1 MKIGENGENMETKGK
16 LRVNLFK
23 NGCKLGKFKEFQ
35 AISIS
40 TNKAYAVTEENM
52 EMLWQKIT
60 AGFQRNFDRHLLA
73 SGTCSPKVL
82 VRLDKRLGI
91 MKQRVRGFVRAHHKW
106 N

>member
-1 MKIGENGENMETKGK
+1 M
-16 LRVNLFK
+16 
-23 NGCKLGKFKEFQ
+23 
-35 AISIS
+35 S
-40 TNKAYAVTEENM
+40 TFEAYAVTEQNM

-82 VRLDKRLGI
+82 ARLGKRLGI

>member
-1 MKIGENGENMETKGK
+1 MENG
-16 LRVNLFK
+16 R
-23 NGCKLGKFKEFQ
+23 KLGKFKEFQ
-35 AISIS
+35 GISIS